1 MTQLVRAFGDGD
13 LDIRGRTVVGYAV
26 PFGVPATVSDDGRT
40 SYTESFQRG
49 AFTRTIAERGDRVKF
64 LALHDRSGRMP
75 LGRATVLRE
84 ESRGLYAELQV
95 SRTAAGD
102 EALEL
107 IKDGSLDG
115 LSVGFVPVDQH
126 TERTRGGLS
135 VTRTAVRLNEI
146 SAVPVATWDDA
157 RILAVRAATAPQLTL
172 AERRLQLARVAASPY
187 LEN

>member
-13 LDIRGRTVVGYAV
+13 LDVRGRTVVGYAV
-26 PFGVPATVSDDGRT
+26 PFGIPANVSDDGRT
-40 SYTESFQRG
+40 SYSEQFERG

-64 LALHDRSGRMP
+64 LALHDRDSRLP

-107 IKDGSLDG
+107 IRDGSLDG
-115 LSVGFVPVDQH
+115 LSVGFVPVNQR
-126 TERTRGGLS
+126 TERSRGGLS

-146 SAVPVATWDDA
+146 SAVPVATWDEA
-157 RILAVRAATAPQLTL
+157 RILAVRAQSGPQLTI
-172 AERRLQLARVAASPY
+172 AHRRLELARAAASPY